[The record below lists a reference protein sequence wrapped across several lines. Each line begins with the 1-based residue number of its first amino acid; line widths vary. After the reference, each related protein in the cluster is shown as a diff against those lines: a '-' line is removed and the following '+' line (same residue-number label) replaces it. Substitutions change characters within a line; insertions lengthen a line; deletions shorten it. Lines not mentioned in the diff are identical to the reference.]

1 MSNLGL
7 KEIKLPSNLKIK
19 LNENLLKLESNF
31 GQLTYAINTKFIVQ
45 ITEKNSIKF
54 YPKKKTEKNINCLW
68 GTQYSLL
75 KNYINGLSRGYTKT
89 LELIGV
95 GFRVNLENNTLIF
108 KLGYSHKV
116 IFKIPS
122 DVVIKC
128 PKQDKIIIF
137 GIDKQRVNEIIAK
150 IQLLKKI
157 DPYKG
162 KGILLENTKLRLKEG
177 KKK

>member
-1 MSNLGL
+1 MSNLG
-7 KEIKLPSNLKIK
+7 IKKIKIPSNLELKIHQ
-19 LNENLLKLESNF
+19 NLLTIKSNF
-31 GQLTYAINTKFIVQ
+31 GYLTYKINDNFMLEIVG
-45 ITEKNSIKF
+45 KNNIKIF
-54 YPKKKTEKNINCLW
+54 PKKRENKYINCIW

-75 KNYINGLSRGYTKT
+75 KNHINGLSKGYTKT

-95 GFRVNLENNTLIF
+95 GFRSHIDNNHLIL

-116 IFKIPS
+116 SYLIPY

-128 PKQDKIIIF
+128 TKQNKIIIF
-137 GIDKQRVNEIIAK
+137 GINKQKVNEIVSK
-150 IQLLKKI
+150 IQLLKKV

-162 KGILLENTKLRLKEG
+162 KGILLENIKLRLKEG